1 MASNEKSSYS
11 CYIDWIGVSIRRL
24 YFHDG
29 CALAFAFRRVPQA
42 TKAATEDS
50 DQLVGSKKHV
60 VSNARGLSNKPPK
73 LGATN
78 FRVKPVTPGRNTGTV
93 VGNKVAAL
101 RADLTRLQTSVQ
113 KQNSDLQNARQL
125 ANANSRGYH
134 ERVASMRSKLQ
145 LGTTPGNPVL
155 VKEWN
160 LSQAQLEKVNNDLS
174 AMTALSSRV
183 AADAALSAYILDST
197 KAAFGLSGAIDEDHS
212 QLAVLEDDVSQTVI
226 LIERLLTELSDD
238 IRRQTNYIANERGE
252 LNTLALAVKNGE
264 FFGPSLATTSY
275 TMGSAKAESGKSGIS
290 TIRRNRDK
298 PIVVIRFDRPNVNYE
313 QALYTAVNRVL
324 QRKPD
329 ATFNLIAVSSMAGG
343 VAKSALNS
351 NETRRNAQSVLRSLV
366 DMGLPPSRVM
376 MSAETSANNAGN
388 EVHIYLR

>member
-1 MASNEKSSYS
+1 
-11 CYIDWIGVSIRRL
+11 
-24 YFHDG
+24 
-29 CALAFAFRRVPQA
+29 
-42 TKAATEDS
+42 
-50 DQLVGSKKHV
+50 
-60 VSNARGLSNKPPK
+60 
-73 LGATN
+73 
-78 FRVKPVTPGRNTGTV
+78 
-93 VGNKVAAL
+93 
-101 RADLTRLQTSVQ
+101 
-113 KQNSDLQNARQL
+113 
-125 ANANSRGYH
+125 
-134 ERVASMRSKLQ
+134 MRSKLQ

-160 LSQAQLEKVNNDLS
+160 SSQAQLEKVNNDLS

-329 ATFNLIAVSSMAGG
+329 ATFNLIAVSSMSGG

-376 MSAETSANNAGN
+376 MSAETSANNPGN